1 MRRSHILAF
10 TSIAIAAGAFAIAWI
25 GLRPVQQGSVGP
37 VPTLPAAASLTIR
50 TPNEQT
56 TAVRTALDADTPNP
70 TAEAPADFDALLAR
84 LVALATR
91 GVAEVRAHDIERAR
105 ATDAEAKATFETIV
119 LAFADAGERALFHL
133 TGLPE
138 PAADDPELT
147 AKVERSMLLRLID
160 YTLQARHARGS
171 GPDLD
176 TFVAGLLDAVEQS
189 GRLADD
195 LAPPL
200 IDKPY
205 LGLPH
210 EDAVLRLAELSPVAT
225 YLQPYAAKLIVT
237 LWDNLARTG
246 ARSRTDLATV
256 ALMLKDDSNPAKRS
270 AAMQRLLG
278 ADDERLVDFVL
289 TEVEQKRD
297 GRLAR
302 ELALSAAEATT
313 PARAM
318 AILQRMR
325 RVDDSPLTGA
335 TLTLALRDP
344 ASLRSAYEG
353 LVGDGRDAALRADV
367 ITALGFNPSPEN
379 SALTRLA
386 FDSDPDPGVRARAL
400 LALSAKGAQGEQ
412 VIERALEDVSFL
424 GAKGERLPD
433 VIAAIQNLAGAGDLN
448 AVARLGRR
456 VLARPDLAK
465 HDRADLEQLL
475 ANTLPPEL
483 RRGF

>member
-10 TSIAIAAGAFAIAWI
+10 TSIAIAAGAFAIGWI
-25 GLRPVQQGSVGP
+25 GVRPAQQGSVGP
-37 VPTLPAAASLTIR
+37 VPTLPAAASLSIDP
-50 TPNEQT
+50 TPIEPT
-56 TAVRTALDADTPNP
+56 PAARTALDVDTKDP
-70 TAEAPADFDALLAR
+70 TADPIDFDALLAR

-91 GVAEVRAHDIERAR
+91 GVAEVRAHDIERAKG
-105 ATDAEAKATFETIV
+105 TDAEAKATFEQIV

-133 TGLPE
+133 TGAPD
-138 PAADDPELT
+138 ADADDTELT
-147 AKVERSMLLRLID
+147 AKVERAMLLRLVD
-160 YTLQARHARGS
+160 YTLQARHARGP
-171 GPDLD
+171 GNDLD
-176 TFVAGLLDAVEQS
+176 TFVTGLLDAIEQ
-189 GRLADD
+189 GVRLADD
-195 LAPPL
+195 LAPLL
-200 IDKPY
+200 IDKPF

-210 EDAVLRLAELSPVAT
+210 ENPVLRLAELSPVAT
-225 YLQPYAAKLIVT
+225 YLQPYAARLIVT

-302 ELALSAAEATT
+302 ELALSAAEATS
-313 PARAM
+313 PARAL

-325 RVDDSPLTGA
+325 RVEDSPLTGA

-353 LVGDGRDAALRADV
+353 LVGEGRDAALRADV

-412 VIERALEDVSFL
+412 VIEHALGDVSFL

-433 VIAAIQNLAGAGDLN
+433 VIAAIHNLAGAGDLN

-456 VLARPDLAK
+456 VLARPELAV